1 MNRRMKLIFTA
12 SVLLNI
18 VFIGVGVGMF
28 FRFCQEIPIPG
39 QMSPEARHFIARTFQ
54 EGREEIKPLIDEV
67 KKDRAKVE
75 TVLTAE
81 TFDKKAYDAE
91 VSNMLDS
98 RDAVSRKR
106 ADIMGRALVDL
117 PVEDRKEFAKR
128 ILDGLEGHKPR
139 KGGYHKMMKDGKDGK
154 YGDMGKD
161 GPPPE
166 VR

>member
-18 VFIGVGVGMF
+18 VFVGVGAGMF

-67 KKDRAKVE
+67 KKERVKVE
-75 TVLTAE
+75 AVLTAE
-81 TFDKKAYDAE
+81 TFDKKAYDAA
-91 VSNMLDS
+91 VSEMLDS
-98 RDAVSRKR
+98 RDAISRKR

-117 PVEDRKEFAKR
+117 PAEDRREFAKR
-128 ILDGLEGHKPR
+128 ILDGLEGQKPR
-139 KGGYHKMMKDGKDGK
+139 KGGYHGKMMHDGKDGK
-154 YGDMGKD
+154 QGWD

-166 VR
+166 GR

>member
-18 VFIGVGVGMF
+18 VFVGVGVGMF

-54 EGREEIKPLIDEV
+54 EGREEIKPLIDED
-67 KKDRAKVE
+67 KKDRVKVE
-75 TVLTAE
+75 AVLTAD

-91 VSNMLDS
+91 VSEMLDS
-98 RDAVSRKR
+98 RDAISRKR

-117 PVEDRKEFAKR
+117 PAEDRREFAKR
-128 ILDGLEGHKPR
+128 ILDGLEGQKPR
-139 KGGYHKMMKDGKDGK
+139 KGGYHRKMIHDGKDGRQ
-154 YGDMGKD
+154 GRD
-161 GPPPE
+161 GPSPE
-166 VR
+166 GR